1 MQPQLELT
9 EIALETDST
18 NQSPEKAYFN
28 RLEALKL
35 TLCSSLETK
44 DFTIKE
50 ESFYSRMEPQ
60 ASRKNMF
67 LIERI
72 WGKS

>member
-18 NQSPEKAYFN
+18 NQSPEKVYFN
-28 RLEALKL
+28 QLEALKL
-35 TLCSSLETK
+35 TLCSALETM
-44 DFTIKE
+44 DFTIEE